1 MSVEN
6 FKPTLWEGALI
17 HNFHQVSVADALCT
31 KPASIQGSKVIF
43 NRIGAG
49 TIKDY
54 TGKIDWSSI
63 STTPVEMTFPKKKYF
78 AFSLEDV
85 DKVQLKAD
93 VMSATTA
100 EHAALLAEQYDTD
113 FFVTLASGADA
124 KNKIGST
131 SAKKEVSQYNLYDY
145 IVDLGVLL
153 GKQKVP
159 KTERFCTVDTEL
171 LGLLSKD
178 PRFTSNPNVLANG
191 VVEGATIGGMQI
203 VCTECKPANQI
214 IAHHR
219 SAIGAAKQL
228 DEMEAMRL
236 QTSFADGIR
245 GLCMYGAKELRTE
258 AIAIM
263 HYTVIPTEQAAKTV
277 KVEVTNGTDNPIPTK
292 ETGSSAGA

>member
-31 KPASIQGSKVIF
+31 KPTSIQGSKVIF

-49 TIKDY
+49 TINDY
-54 TGKIDWSSI
+54 EGTVDWKAI
-63 STTPVEMTFPKKKYF
+63 STTPIEMTFPKKKYF
-78 AFSLEDV
+78 AFSLDDV
-85 DKVQLKAD
+85 DKVQLKGD
-93 VMSATTA
+93 VMNATTA
-100 EHAALLAEQYDTD
+100 EHAALLAETYDTD
-113 FFVTLASGADA
+113 FFITLATGADT
-124 KNKIGST
+124 KNKLGSA
-131 SAKKEVSQYNLYDY
+131 SSKKEVSQYNLYDY

-178 PRFTSNPNVLANG
+178 PRFTSNPKVLANG
-191 VVEGATIGGMQI
+191 IVEGATIGGMQI

-236 QTSFADGIR
+236 QGSFADGIR

-258 AIAIM
+258 AIAVM
-263 HYTVIPTEQAAKTV
+263 YYTVVPTNQAMKTV
-277 KVEVTNGTDNPIPTK
+277 RVEVANTEDNPIPTK
-292 ETGSSAGA
+292 DTASAGA

>member
-1 MSVEN
+1 MAVEN

-31 KPASIQGSKVIF
+31 RPSSIAGNKVVF

-54 TGKIDWSSI
+54 TGKIDWDAI

-100 EHAALLAEQYDTD
+100 EHAALLAETYDTD
-113 FFVTLASGADA
+113 FFVTLSGGAA
-124 KNKIGST
+124 TTNKIGSV
-131 SAKKEVSQYNLYDY
+131 SSKKKVSQYDLYDY

-159 KTERFCTVDTEL
+159 KTERYCTVDTEL

-178 PRFTSNPNVLANG
+178 PRFTSNPTVLANG
-191 VVEGATIGGMQI
+191 IVDGATIGGMQM
-203 VCTECKPANQI
+203 VCTECKPSGQI

-263 HYTVIPTEQAAKTV
+263 YYEVVPTEQAMKTI
-277 KVEVTNGTDNPIPTK
+277 KVEVANTAENPIPTK
-292 ETGSSAGA
+292 ETGTNTGA

>member
-31 KPASIQGSKVIF
+31 RPASIQGNKVIF

-49 TIKDY
+49 TIRDY
-54 TGKIDWSSI
+54 EGKVDWDSI

-78 AFSLEDV
+78 AFALEDV
-85 DKVQLKAD
+85 DKVQLKSD
-93 VMSATTA
+93 VMTATTA
-100 EHAALLAEQYDTD
+100 EHSALLAETYDTD
-113 FFVTLASGADA
+113 FFVTLASGAGT
-124 KNKIGST
+124 KNKIGSA
-131 SAKKEVSQYNLYDY
+131 SSKVKVSQYNLYDY

-178 PRFTSNPNVLANG
+178 PRFTSNPTVLANG
-191 VVEGATIGGMQI
+191 IVDGATIGGMQI

-236 QTSFADGIR
+236 QSSFADGIR

-258 AIAIM
+258 SIAIM
-263 HYTVIPTEQAAKTV
+263 YYEVVPTDQAMKTV
-277 KVEVTNGTDNPIPTK
+277 RVEVANTEDNPIPTK
-292 ETGSSAGA
+292 ETVSAGA